1 MSKDHK
7 HKHQQAEKTEKT
19 AESPAA
25 ENADQSSV
33 SQAEYQL
40 LLDKLQALE
49 AVKEQMLRSAA
60 DYENAKK
67 RIAKD
72 REEFSKYALEGLFLE
87 LLPVLDNFERALSH
101 QGEINDPTVQSVWSG
116 IELIYKQF
124 QDVLKEQGL
133 TKMNVVGKVFDPQ
146 WHDAVGS
153 VETDSQED
161 GLIASE
167 ELTGYLLRDKVIRHA
182 KVKVYKSKT
191 PPETEGASG

>member
-1 MSKDHK
+1 VSKDHK

-167 ELTGYLLRDKVIRHA
+167 ELTGYLLRDKVIRNA

>member
-167 ELTGYLLRDKVIRHA
+167 ELTGYLLRDKVIRNA

>member
-1 MSKDHK
+1 VSKDHK